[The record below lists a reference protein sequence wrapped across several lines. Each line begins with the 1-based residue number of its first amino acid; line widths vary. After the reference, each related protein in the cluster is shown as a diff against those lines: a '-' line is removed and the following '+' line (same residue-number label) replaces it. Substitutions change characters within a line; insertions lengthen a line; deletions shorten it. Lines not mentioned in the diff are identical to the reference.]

1 MKNKILR
8 IADANFNRAKEALR
22 VIEDIF
28 RFFTED
34 KLLTQKTRLIRH
46 ELSSIFSEKMLKE
59 MASQRNSLR
68 DIGRNVDY
76 LELKRKDIQDIL
88 FANFQRAKESIRV
101 LEEIFKIINKYKVG
115 KFKKMRYNLYFLERS
130 AREKFNLHNNR

>member
-28 RFFTED
+28 RFFTGD

-46 ELSSIFSEKMLKE
+46 ELSSIFSKKMLKE
-59 MASQRNSLR
+59 MVSQRNSLH

-76 LELKRKDIQDIL
+76 LELKKKDIQDIL

-101 LEEIFKIINKYKVG
+101 LEEIFKIINKNKVG